1 MQRKIW
7 ALLAFTQLL
16 VLSVSAQ
23 DEIVPERKSSHYVG
37 LQANQLIR
45 QIFNFSGASPAINN
59 PYLLTYAVNANQGGA
74 GFTAGFGYTFTETND
89 GDQFIDRTTTTNDVF
104 FRMGTEKK
112 SMLAKKVLLSIG
124 LDIVLDRQKSET
136 ETKEKTQS
144 QINFANATKNNG
156 TGFGPRLGL
165 NYVLSDKILI
175 GTEANYYFKSIKV
188 EQSQT
193 NIFFETVFDPITGQQ
208 RQVRRT
214 EENSSEE
221 KNKRFQFNSPAVIFL
236 IMKF

>member
-1 MQRKIW
+1 MQRKLW
-7 ALLAFTQLL
+7 ALLAFAHLITLTAM
-16 VLSVSAQ
+16 AQ
-23 DEIVPERKSSHYVG
+23 DETAPERKSSHYVG

-59 PYLLTYAVNANQGGA
+59 PYLLTYAVNSNKGGA
-74 GFTAGFGYTFTETND
+74 GFTAGFGYSFAEIND
-89 GDQFIDRTTTTNDVF
+89 GDQFIDRTTTNNDLF
-104 FRMGTEKK
+104 FRIGMEKK
-112 SMLAKKVLLSIG
+112 SMLAKKVILSIG
-124 LDIVLDRQKSET
+124 GDIVLDRQKSET

-144 QINFANATKNNG
+144 QINFSNATKNNG
-156 TGFGPRLGL
+156 AGFGPRLGL
-165 NYVLSDKILI
+165 NYMLTEKIII

-193 NIFFETVFDPITGQQ
+193 NIFFETVFDPVTGQS

-214 EENSSEE
+214 EETTTEE

-236 IMKF
+236 IMKL